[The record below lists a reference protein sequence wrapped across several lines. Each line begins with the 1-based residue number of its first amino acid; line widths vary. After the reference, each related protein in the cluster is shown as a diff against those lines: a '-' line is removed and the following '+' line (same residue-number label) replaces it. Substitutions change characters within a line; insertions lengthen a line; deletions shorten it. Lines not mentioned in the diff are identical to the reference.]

1 VSVMFI
7 ISAIQTFLFIL
18 VGNSILEIPLTEM
31 RYWVI
36 LFTCSCFANMLGLN
50 ISASFDSAVTI
61 YIIIPLLVI
70 PQLLLSGVVISFDK
84 FNPSVGKPVGVPLV
98 GNLMASRWA
107 FEAFMVT
114 QFKDNPF
121 QKQFYEL
128 DKIIREAEYKKT
140 YLVPGLESKL
150 AFVRQHRNEWQNPNA
165 TRTVSA
171 LALLRNGVG
180 IELAS
185 FNDDVFPEVTRL
197 QTGQVDSVVLEKT
210 GQFLSKLRTYYTN
223 RMNMT
228 ATEREK
234 RVAQMTRTPA
244 LEKAFEDSRN
254 RYVNKAV
261 SDAVENISS
270 LDRIIEY
277 DGELVQ
283 KVYPIYADGRMPKSK
298 FDFAANFYEPR
309 KHFLGVHFDT
319 LHFNLAVIWT
329 ITAMML
335 VTLYLDVL
343 KRVVRRLEGSRKYKV
358 RDKN

>member
-1 VSVMFI
+1 MFI
-7 ISAIQTFLFIL
+7 ISAIQTFLFLL

-31 RYWVI
+31 RYWLI

-61 YIIIPLLVI
+61 YIIIPLLII

-121 QKQFYEL
+121 QKQFSEF
-128 DKIIREAEYKKT
+128 DKVIREADYKKI
-140 YLVPGLESKL
+140 YLIPALESKL
-150 AFVRQHRNEWQNPNA
+150 AYVRQHRNEWQNPNA
-165 TRTVSA
+165 SRTVAA

-180 IELAS
+180 AELES
-185 FNDDVFPEVTRL
+185 FNANVFPEVERL
-197 QTGQVDSVVLEKT
+197 QTGQVDSVVLEKA
-210 GQFLSKLRTYYTN
+210 GLFLNKLKMYYAA
-223 RMNMT
+223 RMSNTTT
-228 ATEREK
+228 AREQ
-234 RVAQMTRTPA
+234 RIAEMTRTPQLQA
-244 LEKAFEDSRN
+244 EFDASRN

-261 SDAVENISS
+261 SDAVENITSP
-270 LDRIIEY
+270 DRIIEY

-283 KVYPIYADGRMPKSK
+283 KIYPIYADGRRPKSK

-319 LHFNLAVIWT
+319 LKFNLAVIWA

-343 KRVVRRLEGSRKYKV
+343 KRAVKRLEGSRKYRVK
-358 RDKN
+358 DKN